1 MARGIV
7 RIEGFQ
13 ELLRKNQNLSM
24 ELAAVNRSIV
34 IKEAENIKRVMI
46 AKAPKKT
53 GLLVRNIG
61 IRIWKDTAG
70 VTGIVIG
77 VQGGK
82 KEPVEEFRVGKDK
95 KAYYPA
101 SQEYGWEYPKGT
113 YHPPQPYI
121 RPSFDENKNAIR
133 NNLKK
138 AYKQVIERAGK

>member
-1 MARGIV
+1 MARGSV
-7 RIEGFQ
+7 RIEGVQ

-24 ELAAVNRSIV
+24 ELAIMNRSVV
-34 IKEAENIKRVMI
+34 IKEAENLKRVMI
-46 AKAPKKT
+46 AKAPKRK
-53 GLLVRNIG
+53 GLLSRSIG

-70 VTGIVIG
+70 VIGIVIG
-77 VQGGK
+77 VKG
-82 KEPVEEFRVGKDK
+82 EIDEFRVGEGG

-101 SQEYGWEYPKGT
+101 SQEYGWEYPKGVH
-113 YHPPQPYI
+113 HPPQPYI